1 MAWSKEF
8 KRDVDI
14 CLDIEGVGL
23 EGTVGE
29 VIWGEIGAIVKR
41 HNITIEDIE
50 KYKGYGSSY
59 YDKDRKST
67 DPIVVLETY
76 VVDQTERLSA
86 TSVTKLVYL

>member
-14 CLDIEGVGL
+14 CFDIEGVGL

-29 VIWGEIGAIVKR
+29 VIWEEIGAIVKR

-50 KYKGYGSSY
+50 KFKGYGSSY
-59 YDKDRKST
+59 YDKDRTSTNPTVVLDTYIVDQLEYYVT
-67 DPIVVLETY
+67 DPEGE
-76 VVDQTERLSA
+76 D
-86 TSVTKLVYL
+86 

>member
-8 KRDVDI
+8 KRDVDV

-29 VIWGEIGAIVKR
+29 VIWKEIEAIVRR
-41 HNITIEDIE
+41 HNLTTEDIE

-59 YDKDRKST
+59 YDKDRTST
-67 DPIVVLETY
+67 DPFVVLETY
-76 VVDQTERLSA
+76 VVDQLEYYVTDSEGER
-86 TSVTKLVYL
+86 